1 MDDNLNKK
9 DILFNDK
16 DEANNSSNTD
26 LNQEVLIKEKDK
38 VPFKKKLAYAAGGP
52 VDILGI
58 WVLVSIAYQ
67 VFNMELKLPPTY
79 VAIILMSL
87 RLWDGMMDPIMGWI
101 SDNTRTKWGR
111 RRPYILIG
119 AIMAGLTYPLIWW
132 FPTDLSKEGIMMWVI
147 GFGIIFYTFFTIWAV
162 PYQSL
167 LMEMTPD
174 YNERT
179 RVTEFRSYFQT
190 VTGFVNGWVWWLS
203 MLPIFWITKE
213 NVDVSTLKEGMYHII
228 KVSEGAGNIVE
239 MASPLNG
246 MRYISI
252 IIGIVII
259 IFGILPA
266 IFVKERYYESDVVQN
281 QEKIN
286 LLTGLKESFSNKPFI
301 ILSLLTVFFLMGQ
314 AVFDGY
320 GRYVGTYYVL
330 GGDWGEGAKFSGYG
344 TVVYT
349 VFSLLFIPFFRWLSE
364 RIGKKKVL
372 MIAIGLALFSYSITW
387 WTFTPENP
395 YLMLLNTVFIGAGYA
410 GLWLMLPSM
419 QGDVVDHDELH
430 TGERREG
437 SFAAIYS
444 WVLKLS
450 FMVGFLISGPLLEM
464 TGFKADYGSNQP
476 EGVYTNMRIGF
487 LVLPV
492 LALGIAMFLL
502 KFYPITAEKANEIR
516 VELEKRRGEV

>member
-1 MDDNLNKK
+1 MK
-9 DILFNDK
+9 DK
-16 DEANNSSNTD
+16 ESNQFEQNTA
-26 LNQEVLIKEKDK
+26 LIKEKDK
-38 VPFKKKLAYAAGGP
+38 VPFLKKLAYAAGGP

-87 RLWDGMMDPIMGWI
+87 RLWDGMLDPIMGWI

-111 RRPYILIG
+111 RRPFILIG
-119 AIMAGLTYPLIWW
+119 AILAGFTYPLIWW
-132 FPTDLSKEGIMMWVI
+132 FPTDLSQVQIMLWVI
-147 GFGIIFYTFFTIWAV
+147 GFGIIFYTFFTVWSI
-162 PYQSL
+162 PYQSM

-190 VTGFVNGWVWWLS
+190 IAGFVNGWIWWLS
-203 MLPIFWITKE
+203 MLPIFFI
-213 NVDVSTLKEGMYHII
+213 LKDGQE
-228 KVSEGAGNIVE
+228 V
-239 MASPLNG
+239 ASPLNG

-252 IIGIVII
+252 IIGFVII
-259 IFGILPA
+259 VLGVLPA

-286 LLTGLKESFSNKPFI
+286 LFKGLGESFQNRPFM

-314 AVFDGY
+314 AIFDGY

-330 GGDWGEGAKFSGYG
+330 GGDWSEGAKFAGYG
-344 TVVYT
+344 TVIYT
-349 VFSLLFIPFFRWLSE
+349 VFSLAFIPFFRWLSE
-364 RIGKKKVL
+364 RIGKKRVL
-372 MIAIGLALFSYSITW
+372 IIAISLALFSYATTW
-387 WTFTPENP
+387 WTFNPEHP
-395 YLMLLNTVFIGAGYA
+395 YWMLLNTVFIGAGYA

-419 QGDVVDHDELH
+419 QGEVVDYDELH

-437 SFAAIYS
+437 SFASIYS

-450 FMVGFLISGPLLEM
+450 FVVGFLISGPLLEL
-464 TGFKADYGSNQP
+464 TGFDANNGYNQA

-487 LVLPV
+487 LAIPIISLSIALLVLT
-492 LALGIAMFLL
+492 
-502 KFYPITAEKANEIR
+502 FYPITAKKAREIR
-516 VELEKRRGEV
+516 TELEARRGEV

>member
-1 MDDNLNKK
+1 MDEKLNRRNVFWDGKEKKEMDLPDDNQYNG
-9 DILFNDK
+9 
-16 DEANNSSNTD
+16 
-26 LNQEVLIKEKDK
+26 LIKEKDK
-38 VPFKKKLAYAAGGP
+38 VPFWKKMAYAAGGP

-79 VAIILMSL
+79 VAIILMTL
-87 RLWDGMMDPIMGWI
+87 RLWDGMLDPIMGWI

-132 FPTDLSKEGIMMWVI
+132 FPTDLTKVQIMFWVI

-162 PYQSL
+162 PFQSL

-190 VTGFVNGWVWWLS
+190 VTGFVNGWIWWLS
-203 MLPIFWITKE
+203 MLPVFF
-213 NVDVSTLKEGMYHII
+213 II
-228 KVSEGAGNIVE
+228 KDGFEVS
-239 MASPLNG
+239 SPLNG

-266 IFVKERYYESDVVQN
+266 IFVKERYYESEVVQN
-281 QEKIN
+281 QGKIN
-286 LLTGLKESFSNKPFI
+286 LLTGLKESFSNKPFM

-330 GGDWGEGAKFSGYG
+330 GGDWQEGAKFAGYG
-344 TVVYT
+344 TIIYT
-349 VFSLLFIPFFRWLSE
+349 VFSLIFIPFFRWMSE

-372 MIAIGLALFSYSITW
+372 MIAIGLALFSYATTW
-387 WTFTPENP
+387 WTFNP
-395 YLMLLNTVFIGAGYA
+395 KHPYWMLINTVFIGAGYA

-464 TGFKADYGSNQP
+464 TGFKAEYGSNQL

-492 LALGIAMFLL
+492 AALSIAMFLL
-502 KFYPITAEKANEIR
+502 KFYPITAQKAKEIR
-516 VELEKRRGEV
+516 MELENRRGEV